1 MIRKCKSLCIC
12 LLLLITIV
20 ASYPMKRDDED
31 NKFEYNNEKRYP
43 NGTVVGKYTYKDKEG
58 NPIDVKY
65 FADDSS
71 YGVELKSV
79 KIFDANSDNKM
90 QFKLPKLESMI
101 STTDNIFQPLE
112 EINTFNELFNKDFS
126 KNKSYNPLEVLNRN
140 PNKIN
145 RYKGSHKVN
154 DDYEIFLENDLK
166 NTEKCNKEKVK
177 VYFDKNKRK
186 TRNAPYHYK
195 PSDHCE
201 RF

>member
-1 MIRKCKSLCIC
+1 
-12 LLLLITIV
+12 
-20 ASYPMKRDDED
+20 MKRGDED
-31 NKFEYNNEKRYP
+31 SKLDNNNEKRYP

-58 NPIDVKY
+58 NPIEVKY

-90 QFKLPKLESMI
+90 QFKLPKLESMM
-101 STTDNIFQPLE
+101 STEDMFQPLE
-112 EINTFNELFNKDFS
+112 EMSTVNALFNKEFR
-126 KNKSYNPLEVLNRN
+126 KNKTYNPLEVFNNN

-195 PSDHCE
+195 QSDYCE